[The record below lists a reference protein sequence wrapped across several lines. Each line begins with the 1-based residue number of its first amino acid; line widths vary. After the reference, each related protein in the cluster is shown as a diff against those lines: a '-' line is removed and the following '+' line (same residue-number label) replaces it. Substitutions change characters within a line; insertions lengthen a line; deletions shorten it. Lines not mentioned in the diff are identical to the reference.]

1 MVGSCFF
8 YHAEAKNC
16 PLSIV
21 HYPFFCIFALAKTN
35 FMKIRLLLTWL
46 FMASVTFSLAQGKK
60 DFQSLLLEIDQA
72 IEQSPEIVG
81 QYERQIEE
89 TRQQYLHARQPE
101 EKYELAFDL
110 YERYKSFM
118 NDSALYY
125 LSEAMHW
132 AERNQESGVRS
143 QEWKARVGNCQ
154 ALKAFQCSTVGYYNE
169 ALAFLKSIDKQQLDS
184 VGLRNY
190 YQSQMHVYGELGYY
204 SIIPPMK
211 EQYFKLQTTYRDS
224 LFAHIDHQ
232 DADYLMYRI
241 QELKGRQQLE
251 EARKIS
257 DHWVSRVS
265 PDSREYAIACYYRW
279 LSSEDEDELRYWGAQ
294 SALSDV
300 RHAVMDQASL
310 LSLAELL
317 NADGDLDRSYRY
329 IRFTWDCNNR
339 FNTRMRSWQITPIL
353 NVIEK
358 NYQKAVEHNN
368 SVLRMS
374 IIVVSILALIVLAAL
389 FFVHRRNKQLASA
402 RNALSEANGQLSI
415 INSQLSI
422 QKEELATL
430 NSQLSIV
437 NSQLTESNRVK
448 EEYIGRFMSLC
459 SQYIDKLDNYRKM
472 VNKKMK
478 NKELDD
484 LYQISKSTELKEKEL
499 EELYENFDTVFLH
512 LFPNFIDDFNALLLP
527 EVQVHPK
534 ENRLTTDIR
543 IFALIRLGIEDSSKI
558 AEFLHYSVN
567 TIYNYRARLKNGAIG
582 NRETFEK
589 RVKEL

>member
-1 MVGSCFF
+1 MII
-8 YHAEAKNC
+8 K
-16 PLSIV
+16 L
-21 HYPFFCIFALAKTN
+21 LA
-35 FMKIRLLLTWL
+35 TWL
-46 FMASVTFSLAQGKK
+46 FAVLATAASAQER
-60 DFQSLLLEIDQA
+60 DDESVLLQLDQA
-72 IEQSPEIVG
+72 IEASPEVVG
-81 QYERQIEE
+81 RYERQIEE
-89 TRQQYLHARQPE
+89 TRQLYLRASSQE
-101 EKYELAFDL
+101 EKYERARRL
-110 YERYKSFM
+110 YEQYKAFM

-125 LSEAMHW
+125 LSEAMYC
-132 AERNQESGVRS
+132 AQRLGR
-143 QEWKARVGNCQ
+143 KAQVGDCL

-169 ALAFLKSIDKQQLDS
+169 ALAFLKAIDKEQLDS
-184 VGLRNY
+184 VGLRHY

-211 EQYFKLQTTYRDS
+211 EQYFRQQTLYRDS

-232 DADYLMYRI
+232 EADYLMYRI
-241 QELKGRQQLE
+241 QELVARQQFE

-257 DHWVSRVS
+257 DQWLSRTD

-279 LSSEDEDELRYWGAQ
+279 MSSDDEADKKYWVAK

-300 RHAVMDQASL
+300 SHAVMDQASL
-310 LSLAELL
+310 LSLAEQL

-358 NYQKAVEHNN
+358 NYQKAVEHNT
-368 SVLRMS
+368 SVLRLS
-374 IIVVSILALIVLAAL
+374 IIVVSILALLVLAAL

-402 RNALSEANGQLSI
+402 RNALKTSNDELASV
-415 INSQLSI
+415 NSQLAT
-422 QKEELATL
+422 QRDELSTL
-430 NSQLSIV
+430 NAQLSTL

-484 LYQISKSTELKEKEL
+484 LFQISKSTELKEKEL
-499 EELYENFDTVFLH
+499 DELYENFDTVFLH
-512 LFPNFIDDFNALLLP
+512 LFPNFIDDFNALLQP
-527 EVQVHPK
+527 EMQVHPK
-534 ENRLTTDIR
+534 ENHLTTDIR

-567 TIYNYRARLKNGAIG
+567 TIYNYRARLKNGALG

>member
-1 MVGSCFF
+1 
-8 YHAEAKNC
+8 
-16 PLSIV
+16 
-21 HYPFFCIFALAKTN
+21 
-35 FMKIRLLLTWL
+35 
-46 FMASVTFSLAQGKK
+46 MASATFLPAQGKT
-60 DFQSLLLEIDQA
+60 DFKSLLLEIDQA
-72 IEQSPEIVG
+72 IEQFPEIVG

-89 TRQQYLHARQPE
+89 TRQQYLHAQRPE
-101 EKYELAFDL
+101 EKYELAYNPGTDSFTNTL
-110 YERYKSFM
+110 RTRIRGQYKAP
-118 NDSALYY
+118 DSIFT
-125 LSEAMHW
+125 
-132 AERNQESGVRS
+132 
-143 QEWKARVGNCQ
+143 WKARVGNCL

-232 DADYLMYRI
+232 DPDYLMYRI
-241 QELKGRQQLE
+241 QELAGRQQLA
-251 EARKIS
+251 EARKVS
-257 DHWVSRVS
+257 DQWVSRVN

-279 LSSEDEDELRYWGAQ
+279 MSSEDEDELRYWGAQ

-358 NYQKAVEHNN
+358 NYQKAVEHNT

-389 FFVHRRNKQLASA
+389 FFVHRRNQQLASA
-402 RNALSEANGQLSI
+402 RNALKTSNDELASANSLLATQKDELAALNGQLSM
-415 INSQLSI
+415 
-422 QKEELATL
+422 
-430 NSQLSIV
+430 V
-437 NSQLTESNRVK
+437 NGQLTESNRVK

-527 EVQVHPK
+527 EVQVQPK
-534 ENRLTTDIR
+534 ENRLTTDKTSNSQC
-543 IFALIRLGIEDSSKI
+543 LTNQSSEEGQQEAEKSDKI
-558 AEFLHYSVN
+558 AKGTGPVQNLTLEPKHKGWGL
-567 TIYNYRARLKNGAIG
+567 
-582 NRETFEK
+582 
-589 RVKEL
+589 

>member
-1 MVGSCFF
+1 
-8 YHAEAKNC
+8 
-16 PLSIV
+16 
-21 HYPFFCIFALAKTN
+21 
-35 FMKIRLLLTWL
+35 MKIRLLLTWL

-279 LSSEDEDELRYWGAQ
+279 LSSEGEDELRYWGAQ

-534 ENRLTTDIR
+534 ESRLTTDIR

>member
-1 MVGSCFF
+1 MNYFS
-8 YHAEAKNC
+8 YLC
-16 PLSIV
+16 PT
-21 HYPFFCIFALAKTN
+21 KTN
-35 FMKIRLLLTWL
+35 FMMKRLLLTWL
-46 FMASVTFSLAQGKK
+46 IMASATFSFAQAK
-60 DFQSLLLEIDQA
+60 DYKSLLLQIDHV

-101 EKYELAFDL
+101 EKYERAFSL

-132 AERNQESGVRS
+132 AERMDM
-143 QEWKARVGNCQ
+143 KAQVGNCL

-232 DADYLMYRI
+232 DPDYLMYRI
-241 QELKGRQQLE
+241 QELKSRRQLE
-251 EARKIS
+251 EARKVS
-257 DHWVSRVS
+257 DQWVSRVS

-279 LSSEDEDELRYWGAQ
+279 LSSEDEDELRYWLSQ

-300 RHAVMDQASL
+300 SHAVMDQASL

-358 NYQKAVEHNN
+358 NYQKAVEHNT

-374 IIVVSILALIVLAAL
+374 IIVVSILALLVLSAL
-389 FFVHRRNKQLASA
+389 FFVHRRNQQLDSA
-402 RNALSEANGQLSI
+402 RNALKTSNDELASANSLLATQKDELAALNAQLS
-415 INSQLSI
+415 
-422 QKEELATL
+422 T
-430 NSQLSIV
+430 V

-527 EVQVHPK
+527 EVQVQPK

-567 TIYNYRARLKNGAIG
+567 TIYNYRARLKNGAVG

>member
-1 MVGSCFF
+1 
-8 YHAEAKNC
+8 
-16 PLSIV
+16 
-21 HYPFFCIFALAKTN
+21 
-35 FMKIRLLLTWL
+35 MKIRLLLTWL

-232 DADYLMYRI
+232 DPDYLMYRI
-241 QELKGRQQLE
+241 QELKGRQLLE

-257 DHWVSRVS
+257 DQWVSRVS

>member
-1 MVGSCFF
+1 
-8 YHAEAKNC
+8 
-16 PLSIV
+16 
-21 HYPFFCIFALAKTN
+21 
-35 FMKIRLLLTWL
+35 
-46 FMASVTFSLAQGKK
+46 MASVTFSLAQGKK

-279 LSSEDEDELRYWGAQ
+279 LSSEGEDELRYWGAQ

-374 IIVVSILALIVLAAL
+374 IIVVSILALLVLAAL

>member
-1 MVGSCFF
+1 
-8 YHAEAKNC
+8 
-16 PLSIV
+16 
-21 HYPFFCIFALAKTN
+21 
-35 FMKIRLLLTWL
+35 MKIRLLLTSL
-46 FMASVTFSLAQGKK
+46 FLASATLSIAQEK
-60 DFQSLLLEIDQA
+60 DYRSLLLQIDKA
-72 IEQSPEIVG
+72 IEESPEIVG

-89 TRQQYLHARQPE
+89 TRQQYLHAQGPE
-101 EKYELAFDL
+101 KKYELAFDL

-132 AERNQESGVRS
+132 AEKSQESGVRS
-143 QEWKARVGNCQ
+143 QEWRARVGNCL

-169 ALAFLKSIDKQQLDS
+169 ALAFLKSIDKRQLDS
-184 VGLRNY
+184 IGLRNY

-224 LFAHIDHQ
+224 LFALLDHQ

-241 QELKGRQQLE
+241 QELKSRQQLE
-251 EARKIS
+251 EARKVS
-257 DHWVSRVS
+257 DQWVSRVS

-279 LSSEDEDELRYWGAQ
+279 LSSEDQDELRYWLSL

-300 RHAVMDQASL
+300 SHAVMDQASL

-353 NVIEK
+353 NVIEN
-358 NYQKAVEHNN
+358 NYQQAMNRN
-368 SVLRMS
+368 TRGLTMS
-374 IIVVSILALIVLAAL
+374 IIAVSALALIVLAAL
-389 FFVHRRNKQLASA
+389 FFVHRRNQQLASA
-402 RNALSEANGQLSI
+402 RNALSESNAQLS
-415 INSQLSI
+415 
-422 QKEELATL
+422 TL
-430 NSQLSIV
+430 NSQLSTQKDELATLNGQLSMV
-437 NSQLTESNRVK
+437 NGQLTESNRVK

-478 NKELDD
+478 NKELDE
-484 LYQISKSTELKEKEL
+484 LFQLSKSTELKEKEL

-512 LFPNFIDDFNALLLP
+512 LFPNFIDDFNALLMP